1 VSYQNLED
9 EDGRVPVSSFE
20 TSLKSVI
27 EQPAHPEDSGVIT
40 DLEKGV
46 SRSYPDNNPK
56 TAVGIKKPMIHLIPP
71 AAIIH
76 EAQAMRFGAYHAG
89 PKGTGYGPF
98 NWREKGVAMT
108 VYLDAIYRH
117 VMDILDGEDLAADS
131 KCYHLAHIRANAG
144 IILDAMEVGKLIDDR
159 PSKGTAAE
167 VIERLTVR
175 S

>member
-1 VSYQNLED
+1 M
-9 EDGRVPVSSFE
+9 VPVSLLE
-20 TSLKSVI
+20 EHAI
-27 EQPAHPEDSGVIT
+27 GNPQPSRYEDTVSVIT

-56 TAVGIKKPMIHLIPP
+56 TAVGINKPMIHLIPP
-71 AAIIH
+71 AAILH
-76 EAQAMRFGAYHAG
+76 ESMAMRFGAYHAG
-89 PKGTGYGPF
+89 PKKTGYGPF

-117 VMDILDGEDLAADS
+117 VFDILDGEDLAADS

-159 PSKGTAAE
+159 PTKGTAAE
-167 VIERLTVR
+167 VIARLTVKV
-175 S
+175 

>member
-9 EDGRVPVSSFE
+9 EDGRVPVGLLEKHAIGNPQRSRY
-20 TSLKSVI
+20 
-27 EQPAHPEDSGVIT
+27 EDSQ
-40 DLEKGV
+40 
-46 SRSYPDNNPK
+46 SYPDNNPK
-56 TAVGIKKPMIHLIPP
+56 TAVGINKPMIHLIPP
-71 AAIIH
+71 VAILH
-76 EAQAMRFGAYHAG
+76 ESMAMRFGAFHAG

-117 VMDILDGEDLAADS
+117 VMDILDGEDVAADS

-159 PSKGTAAE
+159 PPKGKAAE
-167 VIERLTVR
+167 VIARLTVKV
-175 S
+175 